1 MSDTPPFQGVRAG
14 IAGGVTWKTI
24 SAVTLQLSRIVTA
37 VILARLLSPDD
48 YGLASMALVASS
60 LVFVFADVGLGSA
73 LVQRETIT
81 EEDRCTVFWT
91 SLAVGA
97 TLTVVGVAASGFV
110 ADFFGRPEVTAL
122 FAVFSIS
129 FFATS
134 VSSTQAALFTR
145 EMNFRALE
153 IRQIAS
159 YLVGAVVG
167 IATALAGMGAWAIIL
182 QQLTISLV
190 GTTLL
195 TVFSPWR
202 PRFMF
207 SRASLSDLGGFGAN
221 VFGSR
226 LLFFCNRNADNI
238 LIGRFLGSAAL
249 GAYAVAYNVMLLPFS
264 QLAGPLQ
271 EVLFPAFARMQAD
284 VEQVARLWLRATR
297 IVGAITIPAF
307 LGLMIVAPEFV
318 TTLLGAKWHAAIPV
332 MRILCVV
339 GLLQSLQR
347 MNSSILEA
355 RDQTRVLLR
364 FSIIAFVA
372 SISAFV
378 GGLHWGIVGVATAY
392 AIVNVLLQPYYA
404 AITCRAV
411 NTKLRRFAASVSPVA
426 QAAAGMAVG
435 VLALQTALIQAGVP
449 SALRLVLL
457 VVAGAVLYLPIVL
470 WRDTELRREA
480 ARVLAR
486 RHTGSLPLGYT
497 PLED

>member
-1 MSDTPPFQGVRAG
+1 MRDAAPFPEVQAG
-14 IAGGVTWKTI
+14 IASGVTWKTI

-37 VILARLLSPDD
+37 IILARLLVPDD

-73 LVQRETIT
+73 LVQREQIT
-81 EEDRCTVFWT
+81 EKDRCTVFWT
-91 SLAVGA
+91 SVAIGTL
-97 TLTVVGVAASGFV
+97 LTVVGVAASGLV
-110 ADFFGRPEVTAL
+110 ADFFGRPEVAAL

-129 FFATS
+129 FVITS
-134 VSSTQAALFTR
+134 ISSTQAALFTR
-145 EMNFRALE
+145 QMNFRALE
-153 IRQIAS
+153 LRQIVS
-159 YLVGAVVG
+159 YLAGAVVG
-167 IATALAGMGAWAIIL
+167 ISTAVAGLGAWAIIL
-182 QQLTISLV
+182 QQLTIAVV
-190 GTTLL
+190 GTVLL

-202 PRFMF
+202 PRFVF
-207 SRASLSDLGGFGAN
+207 SRASLRDLGGFGVN

-226 LLFFCNRNADNI
+226 LLFYCNRNADNI

-284 VEQVARLWLRATR
+284 VEQVARLWLRANR

-318 TTLLGAKWHAAIPV
+318 TTLLGAKWHAAVPV
-332 MRILCVV
+332 MRILCIV

-355 RDQTRVLLR
+355 RDQTQVLLR

-372 SISAFV
+372 SISAFA
-378 GGLHWGIVGVATAY
+378 GGLHWGIVGVASAY
-392 AIVNVLLQPYYA
+392 AVVNVFLQPYYA

-411 NTKLRRFAASVSPVA
+411 NTSLRRFAASLWPVM
-426 QAAAGMAVG
+426 QSAVAMSLG
-435 VLALQTALIQAGVP
+435 VLALKAALIQAGVP
-449 SALRLVLL
+449 SALRLVML
-457 VVAGAVLYLPIVL
+457 VVAGAALYLPLVL
-470 WRDTELRREA
+470 WRDAELRGEA
-480 ARVLAR
+480 ARLLER
-486 RHTGSLPLGYT
+486 RRAGSLPRLAA
-497 PLED
+497 LEE